1 MMILKNSTF
10 RNVFERDFTNE
21 VMEDLRYRLYGK
33 IPRNWLINISGL
45 VGVPT
50 GIMKSSM
57 GLQICLSIN
66 PMFNLKQH
74 VAFSVNELLDKIK
87 NNSEYALCNRCY
99 FQFGK
104 SYYGTYETLDVETA
118 NKCDNCDS
126 IANKNVLLTKLIF
139 FLDEQTK
146 TLRIGG
152 LTRLANIVDTAR
164 QRQIC
169 FVTCGVESYDMNFVT
184 YSLQRVQESHDD
196 YLPKKV
202 VRYAVYDDQRD
213 LYYGYFKWALT
224 PLTDP
229 KWKRVWD
236 DYSKMKTT
244 FQRVAMSGQITQMD
258 FEEYAQVVMSDK
270 DFDKCFKET
279 KDGRQLFQ
287 SSIAK
292 NIIFKHYP
300 DNTSS
305 ERDFILS
312 QIKMML
318 QDED

>member
-1 MMILKNSTF
+1 MLMKNSTF
-10 RNVFERDFTNE
+10 RNCFERDFTKE
-21 VMEDLRYRLYGK
+21 VLEDLRYRLFGR

-50 GIMKSSM
+50 GIFKSSM
-57 GLQICLSIN
+57 GLQICLSLN
-66 PMFNLKQH
+66 PMFNLREH

-87 NNSEYALCNRCY
+87 NNSEYSLCNRCY
-99 FQFGK
+99 IQFFK
-104 SYYGTYETLDVETA
+104 SYYGTYETQEVDTA
-118 NKCDNCDS
+118 KKCDNCDS
-126 IANKNVLLTKLIF
+126 ISDKNVLLTKIIY

-169 FVTCGVESYDMNFVT
+169 FVTCGVESYDMSFCT
-184 YSLQRVQESHDD
+184 YHLQRIQESHDD
-196 YLPKKV
+196 YLPKKL

-213 LYYGYFKWALT
+213 LFYGYFKWNIT
-224 PLTDP
+224 PLSDP
-229 KWKRVWD
+229 RWKRVWD
-236 DYSKMKTT
+236 DYSKMKTN
-244 FQRVAMSGQITQMD
+244 FQRVAMSGQIQQMN
-258 FEEYAQVVMSDK
+258 FEEYAQQVMSDK

-279 KDGRQLFQ
+279 KDGRQIFQ
-287 SSIAK
+287 SSLAK
-292 NIIFKHYP
+292 NLIFKYFP
-300 DNTSS
+300 DLTVS

-312 QIKMML
+312 EMKMML